1 MEITFNIHMKI
12 KVFGPPKYK
21 QNINKSNQGR
31 RWDISFYK
39 NSKTMKAEFYEDSVN
54 EKKEDMLYDNDV
66 IFRHFDD
73 TKQTDKL

>member
-1 MEITFNIHMKI
+1 
-12 KVFGPPKYK
+12 
-21 QNINKSNQGR
+21 
-31 RWDISFYK
+31 
-39 NSKTMKAEFYEDSVN
+39 MKAEFYEDSVN